1 MTRWR
6 AVIVFVGSVALPA
19 PTHAQEQPAETSR
32 SPYLDEQSGLALDG
46 AIARAL
52 EREPKLQAV
61 RTEGAVAQGQ
71 REQAGLRP
79 SPTFSFERREEPSG
93 TDNLTTLG
101 LEWPLDLFRRDG
113 RVQTAD
119 RAVVAA
125 TFGVSDRE
133 RVLAA
138 DVRMQYGATTA
149 AVRELAVTDEIVVA
163 MRRQLDAVRA
173 RVDVGATP
181 PLERDLLDVE
191 LRRLEASRALV
202 VGRADV
208 AVLQLK
214 QLLGMAPADWLVL
227 RQSLESLVV
236 SLGASAVDA
245 RVDAVESRPDVREAD
260 ANVTVAD
267 ARIDLARRDGRLDVS
282 VYGTFMRMDSG
293 FPQLGISSAG
303 DLERVRGRFSYV
315 AGGARVTLPV
325 FNRNQG
331 QIAAMQAERAGAEAR
346 RNAAT
351 LAARTEIATARARD
365 VQAQRAV
372 GVYAGDVRRLARQ
385 NLDVVRQTFDLGRST
400 VFDVLAEQRR
410 YLEIEQAYTAT
421 LREAWE
427 ARAALKRAL
436 GDTK

>member
-1 MTRWR
+1 
-6 AVIVFVGSVALPA
+6 
-19 PTHAQEQPAETSR
+19 
-32 SPYLDEQSGLALDG
+32 
-46 AIARAL
+46 
-52 EREPKLQAV
+52 
-61 RTEGAVAQGQ
+61 
-71 REQAGLRP
+71 
-79 SPTFSFERREEPSG
+79 
-93 TDNLTTLG
+93 
-101 LEWPLDLFRRDG
+101 
-113 RVQTAD
+113 
-119 RAVVAA
+119 
-125 TFGVSDRE
+125 
-133 RVLAA
+133 
-138 DVRMQYGATTA
+138 
-149 AVRELAVTDEIVVA
+149 
-163 MRRQLDAVRA
+163 
-173 RVDVGATP
+173 
-181 PLERDLLDVE
+181 
-191 LRRLEASRALV
+191 
-202 VGRADV
+202 
-208 AVLQLK
+208 
-214 QLLGMAPADWLVL
+214 
-227 RQSLESLVV
+227 
-236 SLGASAVDA
+236 
-245 RVDAVESRPDVREAD
+245 VREAD